1 MSHIASVI
9 RHRRE
14 RNTVMCPQTVRN
26 CQQRAFRL
34 ALRITRNQEDAED
47 AQQEALLKA
56 HRNLDQ
62 FQGRARF
69 TTWIS
74 RIAINEALMC
84 LRKRRTVMHVPLEEA
99 VQESDAPLACRDLLH
114 SPVQDPETAYSQR
127 ELGNLLTQAISRLGP
142 LHREV
147 FLLRAVECLSVM
159 DTAKALHVS
168 VSTVKTRMRRARRE
182 LREMLEDT
190 ARPQR
195 GVTVPKLSSGDQIG
209 TTGIDSSRLDGK
221 LSRYLV
227 A

>member
-1 MSHIASVI
+1 MSPHIL
-9 RHRRE
+9 
-14 RNTVMCPQTVRN
+14 RN

-34 ALRITRNQEDAED
+34 AFRITRNQEDAED

-84 LRKRRTVMHVPLEEA
+84 LRKRRNVIHVPLEDVLPEDEA
-99 VQESDAPLACRDLLH
+99 APASFELH
-114 SPVQDPETAYSQR
+114 SNIQDPETAYSQK
-127 ELGNLLTQAISRLGP
+127 ELRNVLTQAISGLRP

-147 FLLRAVECLSVM
+147 FLLRAVECLSVIE
-159 DTAKALHVS
+159 TAKALEVS

-182 LREMLEDT
+182 LKEILQNA
-190 ARPQR
+190 ARPA
-195 GVTVPKLSSGDQIG
+195 LSE
-209 TTGIDSSRLDGK
+209 SSALLATERRLEQTW
-221 LSRYLV
+221 LS
-227 A
+227 

>member
-1 MSHIASVI
+1 VNRLSPA
-9 RHRRE
+9 RLRKERE
-14 RNTVMCPQTVRN
+14 TVMCPQTLQN

-34 ALRITRNQEDAED
+34 AFRITRNQEDAED

-84 LRKRRTVMHVPLEEA
+84 LRKRRSVVHVPLE
-99 VQESDAPLACRDLLH
+99 DALPEDDALPVNFELH
-114 SPVQDPETAYSQR
+114 SNIQDPETAYSR
-127 ELGNLLTQAISRLGP
+127 KEVRRMLINAIAELRP

-147 FLLRAVECLSVM
+147 FLLRAVESLSVVE
-159 DTAKALHVS
+159 TAKALEVS

-182 LREMLEDT
+182 LKEILQKASRPSARGADGEIGSASLERHSEQ
-190 ARPQR
+190 AW
-195 GVTVPKLSSGDQIG
+195 LS
-209 TTGIDSSRLDGK
+209 
-221 LSRYLV
+221 
-227 A
+227 

>member
-1 MSHIASVI
+1 MNRGSSARI
-9 RHRRE
+9 RKERE
-14 RNTVMCPQTVRN
+14 AVMRPEILQN

-34 ALRITRNQEDAED
+34 AFRITRNQEDAED

-84 LRKRRTVMHVPLEEA
+84 LRRRRSVVHVPLE
-99 VQESDAPLACRDLLH
+99 DAMPEDETTPVNFALH
-114 SPVQDPETAYSQR
+114 SNIQDPETAYSQK
-127 ELGNLLTQAISRLGP
+127 ELRNLLTHAIAELRP

-147 FLLRAVECLSVM
+147 FLLRAVECLSVVE
-159 DTAKALHVS
+159 TAKALQVS

-182 LREMLEDT
+182 LKEILQNVQRPSLQSLDEET
-190 ARPQR
+190 A
-195 GVTVPKLSSGDQIG
+195 
-209 TTGIDSSRLDGK
+209 
-221 LSRYLV
+221 LSREDQERFDQAWLS
-227 A
+227 

>member
-1 MSHIASVI
+1 MNRPSSG
-9 RHRRE
+9 RLRKERE
-14 RNTVMCPQTVRN
+14 AVMCPQTLQN

-34 ALRITRNQEDAED
+34 AFRITRNQEDAED

-84 LRKRRTVMHVPLEEA
+84 LRKRRSVIHVPLE
-99 VQESDAPLACRDLLH
+99 DALPEDEVTPVNFELH
-114 SPVQDPETAYSQR
+114 SNIQDPETAYSQK
-127 ELGNLLTQAISRLGP
+127 ELRTMLTHAIAELRP

-147 FLLRAVECLSVM
+147 FLLRAVECLSVVE
-159 DTAKALHVS
+159 TAKALQVS

-182 LREMLEDT
+182 LKEILQNASKPALPPSDDNASSLSIE
-190 ARPQR
+190 QR
-195 GVTVPKLSSGDQIG
+195 FEHIWL
-209 TTGIDSSRLDGK
+209 
-221 LSRYLV
+221 

>member
-1 MSHIASVI
+1 VNRLSSA
-9 RHRRE
+9 RLRKERE
-14 RNTVMCPQTVRN
+14 AVMCQALQN

-34 ALRITRNQEDAED
+34 AFRITRNQEDAED

-84 LRKRRTVMHVPLEEA
+84 LRKRRSVVHVPLE
-99 VQESDAPLACRDLLH
+99 DALPEDDAAPMNFELH
-114 SPVQDPETAYSQR
+114 SNIQDPETAYSQK
-127 ELGNLLTQAISRLGP
+127 ELRNLLTQAIAGLRP
-142 LHREV
+142 PHREV
-147 FLLRAVECLSVM
+147 FLLRAVENLSVVE
-159 DTAKALHVS
+159 TAKALQVS

-182 LREMLEDT
+182 LKEILQNASKPSSHSSESEDVS
-190 ARPQR
+190 ALAAERRFEQAW
-195 GVTVPKLSSGDQIG
+195 L
-209 TTGIDSSRLDGK
+209 
-221 LSRYLV
+221 

>member
-1 MSHIASVI
+1 VNRPSARLHKENEA
-9 RHRRE
+9 
-14 RNTVMCPQTVRN
+14 VMCTQTVQD

-34 ALRITRNQEDAED
+34 AFRITRNQEDAED

-84 LRKRRTVMHVPLEEA
+84 LRKRRSVVQVPLEDVFQEDEA
-99 VQESDAPLACRDLLH
+99 ASANFELH
-114 SPVQDPETAYSQR
+114 SNIQDPETAYSQK
-127 ELGNLLTQAISRLGP
+127 ELRNMLTQAIAGLRP

-147 FLLRAVECLSVM
+147 FLLRAVESLSVV
-159 DTAKALHVS
+159 DTAKALQVS

-182 LREMLEDT
+182 LKEILLNASKPSAAPSLDVQST
-190 ARPQR
+190 S
-195 GVTVPKLSSGDQIG
+195 VPKSFGETWVI
-209 TTGIDSSRLDGK
+209 
-221 LSRYLV
+221 
-227 A
+227 

>member
-1 MSHIASVI
+1 VNRLSAV
-9 RHRRE
+9 RLRKERE
-14 RNTVMCPQTVRN
+14 AVLCPQTVQN

-34 ALRITRNQEDAED
+34 AFRITRNQEDAED

-84 LRKRRTVMHVPLEEA
+84 LRKRRSILHVPLE
-99 VQESDAPLACRDLLH
+99 DALREDDAAPVSFELH
-114 SPVQDPETAYSQR
+114 SNIQDPETAYSQR
-127 ELGNLLTQAISRLGP
+127 ELRKILTHAISELRS

-147 FLLRAVECLSVM
+147 FLLRAVESLSVVE
-159 DTAKALHVS
+159 TAKALQVS

-182 LREMLEDT
+182 LKEILHNAIRPASHSSDED
-190 ARPQR
+190 
-195 GVTVPKLSSGDQIG
+195 VSSLSIERRFEH
-209 TTGIDSSRLDGK
+209 TWLT
-221 LSRYLV
+221 
-227 A
+227 

>member
-1 MSHIASVI
+1 MNRPSSA
-9 RHRRE
+9 RLRKERE
-14 RNTVMCPQTVRN
+14 AVMCPQTLQN

-34 ALRITRNQEDAED
+34 AFRITRNQEDAED

-84 LRKRRTVMHVPLEEA
+84 LRKRRSVIHVPLEDALPEDEA
-99 VQESDAPLACRDLLH
+99 TPVNFELH
-114 SPVQDPETAYSQR
+114 SNIQDPETAYSQK
-127 ELGNLLTQAISRLGP
+127 ELRTMLTHAIAELRP

-147 FLLRAVECLSVM
+147 FLLRAVECLSVVE
-159 DTAKALHVS
+159 TAKALQVS

-182 LREMLEDT
+182 LKEILQNASKPALPPSDEN
-190 ARPQR
+190 ANSLSIEQR
-195 GVTVPKLSSGDQIG
+195 FEHIWL
-209 TTGIDSSRLDGK
+209 
-221 LSRYLV
+221 

>member
-1 MSHIASVI
+1 VNRPSSV
-9 RHRRE
+9 RLRKERE
-14 RNTVMCPQTVRN
+14 AVMCPRILQN

-34 ALRITRNQEDAED
+34 AFRITRNQEDAED

-84 LRKRRTVMHVPLEEA
+84 LRKRRRAVHVPLEDALPAEDEA
-99 VQESDAPLACRDLLH
+99 APVNFELH
-114 SPVQDPETAYSQR
+114 SNIQDPETAYSQK
-127 ELGNLLTQAISRLGP
+127 ELRNLLTQAIAGLRP
-142 LHREV
+142 VHREV
-147 FLLRAVECLSVM
+147 FLLRAVECLSVVE
-159 DTAKALHVS
+159 TAKALQVS

-182 LREMLEDT
+182 LKDILQNASRPASHSSEEDI
-190 ARPQR
+190 
-195 GVTVPKLSSGDQIG
+195 SSLAIERRFEQ
-209 TTGIDSSRLDGK
+209 TWL
-221 LSRYLV
+221 

>member
-1 MSHIASVI
+1 MNRAIST
-9 RHRRE
+9 RLRKERE
-14 RNTVMCPQTVRN
+14 AVMCPEILQN

-34 ALRITRNQEDAED
+34 AFRITRNQEDAED

-84 LRKRRTVMHVPLEEA
+84 LRKRRSVMYVPLEDALPEDEA
-99 VQESDAPLACRDLLH
+99 GPVDFELH
-114 SPVQDPETAYSQR
+114 SNIQDPETAYSR
-127 ELGNLLTQAISRLGP
+127 KELRNMLTQAIAMLRP

-147 FLLRAVECLSVM
+147 FLLRAVENLSVVE
-159 DTAKALHVS
+159 TAKALQVS

-182 LREMLEDT
+182 LKEILHSASRPAARVADEDADSAST
-190 ARPQR
+190 ERSIEQAW
-195 GVTVPKLSSGDQIG
+195 LS
-209 TTGIDSSRLDGK
+209 
-221 LSRYLV
+221 
-227 A
+227 

>member
-1 MSHIASVI
+1 VNRLSPA
-9 RHRRE
+9 RLRKERE
-14 RNTVMCPQTVRN
+14 TVMCPQTLQN

-34 ALRITRNQEDAED
+34 AFRITRNQEDAED

-84 LRKRRTVMHVPLEEA
+84 LRKRRSVVHVPLE
-99 VQESDAPLACRDLLH
+99 DALPEDDSLPVNFELH
-114 SPVQDPETAYSQR
+114 SNIQDPETAYSR
-127 ELGNLLTQAISRLGP
+127 KEVRRMLINAIAELRP

-147 FLLRAVECLSVM
+147 FLLRAVESLSVVE
-159 DTAKALHVS
+159 TAKALEVS

-182 LREMLEDT
+182 LKEILQKASRPSARGADGEIGSASLERHSEQ
-190 ARPQR
+190 AW
-195 GVTVPKLSSGDQIG
+195 LS
-209 TTGIDSSRLDGK
+209 
-221 LSRYLV
+221 
-227 A
+227 

>member
-1 MSHIASVI
+1 VNRLISA
-9 RHRRE
+9 RLRKERE
-14 RNTVMCPQTVRN
+14 AVMCPDILQN

-34 ALRITRNQEDAED
+34 AFRITRNQEDAED

-84 LRKRRTVMHVPLEEA
+84 LRKRRSVVHVPLEDALPEDEA
-99 VQESDAPLACRDLLH
+99 APVEFELH
-114 SPVQDPETAYSQR
+114 SSIQDPETAYSR
-127 ELGNLLTQAISRLGP
+127 KELRNMLTLAISMLRP

-147 FLLRAVECLSVM
+147 FLLRAVENLSVVE
-159 DTAKALHVS
+159 TAKALQVS

-182 LREMLEDT
+182 LKEILENASKPT
-190 ARPQR
+190 SRVSEEIASPSGERRFEQ
-195 GVTVPKLSSGDQIG
+195 VWLS
-209 TTGIDSSRLDGK
+209 
-221 LSRYLV
+221 
-227 A
+227 

>member
-1 MSHIASVI
+1 
-9 RHRRE
+9 
-14 RNTVMCPQTVRN
+14 VMCPQALQN

-34 ALRITRNQEDAED
+34 AFRITRNQEDAED

-84 LRKRRTVMHVPLEEA
+84 LRKRRSIVHVPLE
-99 VQESDAPLACRDLLH
+99 DALPEDAAAPVTFELH
-114 SPVQDPETAYSQR
+114 SNIHDPETAYSQK
-127 ELGNLLTQAISRLGP
+127 ELRNMLTHAISELRP

-147 FLLRAVECLSVM
+147 FLIRAVECLSVVE
-159 DTAKALHVS
+159 TAKALQVS

-182 LREMLEDT
+182 LKEILHN
-190 ARPQR
+190 ASRPASH
-195 GVTVPKLSSGDQIG
+195 SSEADIRSLAVERRFEQI
-209 TTGIDSSRLDGK
+209 RLT
-221 LSRYLV
+221 
-227 A
+227 

>member
-1 MSHIASVI
+1 MNRLSSARI
-9 RHRRE
+9 RKERE
-14 RNTVMCPQTVRN
+14 AVMCPQILQN

-34 ALRITRNQEDAED
+34 AFRITRNQEDAED

-84 LRKRRTVMHVPLEEA
+84 LRKRRSVVHVPLE
-99 VQESDAPLACRDLLH
+99 DALAEDETAPVDFELH
-114 SPVQDPETAYSQR
+114 SNIQDPETAYSR
-127 ELGNLLTQAISRLGP
+127 KELRNMLTQAISMLRP

-147 FLLRAVECLSVM
+147 FLLRAVECLSVVE
-159 DTAKALHVS
+159 TAKALQVS

-182 LREMLEDT
+182 LKEILQNASKPASPAAAEEISPLTLAGSFERT
-190 ARPQR
+190 W
-195 GVTVPKLSSGDQIG
+195 LS
-209 TTGIDSSRLDGK
+209 
-221 LSRYLV
+221 
-227 A
+227 

>member
-1 MSHIASVI
+1 
-9 RHRRE
+9 
-14 RNTVMCPQTVRN
+14 VMCPQALQN

-34 ALRITRNQEDAED
+34 AFRITRNQEDAED

-84 LRKRRTVMHVPLEEA
+84 LRKRRSIVHVPLE
-99 VQESDAPLACRDLLH
+99 DALPEDAAAPVTFELH
-114 SPVQDPETAYSQR
+114 SNIQDPETAYSQK
-127 ELGNLLTQAISRLGP
+127 ELRNMLTHAISELRP

-147 FLLRAVECLSVM
+147 FLIRAVECLSVVE
-159 DTAKALHVS
+159 TAKALQVS

-182 LREMLEDT
+182 LKEILHN
-190 ARPQR
+190 ASRPASH
-195 GVTVPKLSSGDQIG
+195 SSEGDIRSLAVERRFEQI
-209 TTGIDSSRLDGK
+209 RLT
-221 LSRYLV
+221 
-227 A
+227 

>member
-1 MSHIASVI
+1 VNRAST
-9 RHRRE
+9 RLRKERE
-14 RNTVMCPQTVRN
+14 SVMCPHTVQN

-34 ALRITRNQEDAED
+34 AFRITRNQEDAED

-84 LRKRRTVMHVPLEEA
+84 LRKRRTVVHVPLEDA
-99 VQESDAPLACRDLLH
+99 FQEDENGCASFELH
-114 SPVQDPETAYSQR
+114 SNIQDPETAYSQK
-127 ELGNLLTQAISRLGP
+127 ELRNLLVHAISGLRP

-147 FLLRAVECLSVM
+147 FLLRAVESLSVVE
-159 DTAKALHVS
+159 TAKALQVS

-182 LREMLEDT
+182 LKDILRAT
-190 ARPQR
+190 SIPANSQPSAAC
-195 GVTVPKLSSGDQIG
+195 GPKMPLPIPRSFEETWVI
-209 TTGIDSSRLDGK
+209 
-221 LSRYLV
+221 
-227 A
+227 

>member
-1 MSHIASVI
+1 
-9 RHRRE
+9 
-14 RNTVMCPQTVRN
+14 MCPQTLRN

-34 ALRITRNQEDAED
+34 AFRITRNQEDAED

-84 LRKRRTVMHVPLEEA
+84 LRKRRGAVHVPLEDALPEEEA
-99 VQESDAPLACRDLLH
+99 TPANFELH
-114 SPVQDPETAYSQR
+114 SNVQDPETAYSQK
-127 ELGNLLTQAISRLGP
+127 ELRTMLTNAIAELRP

-147 FLLRAVECLSVM
+147 FLLRAVECLSVVE
-159 DTAKALHVS
+159 TAKALQVS

-182 LREMLEDT
+182 LKEILHN
-190 ARPQR
+190 ASRPASHPSDEEVSPVSLQR
-195 GVTVPKLSSGDQIG
+195 RFDQAWL
-209 TTGIDSSRLDGK
+209 T
-221 LSRYLV
+221 
-227 A
+227 